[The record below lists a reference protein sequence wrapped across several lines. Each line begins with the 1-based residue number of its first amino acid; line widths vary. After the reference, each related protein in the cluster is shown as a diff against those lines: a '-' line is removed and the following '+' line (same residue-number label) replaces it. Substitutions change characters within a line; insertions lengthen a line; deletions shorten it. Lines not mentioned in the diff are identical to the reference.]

1 MSYMKIDNSFFN
13 KTKFSFFKKQIT
25 DETFNNLKTEMLNSE
40 FAKEYSAHEEE
51 IKKDL
56 MKKYFKFDYRQ
67 MQLLLNGVE
76 KQQLMNEINEV
87 SNDMGINTSK
97 EKDEIAEEYIEDQA
111 KGNNANHKES
121 MKEKVLLAAARKR
134 TKEYAGKV
142 ASQKEGHIMDKT
154 IAFSKEEAMKDVA
167 DAKVLENISRQYKKI
182 AKKDISKNKEI
193 KREEKKMENEVN
205 GLQKGEDVRLQH
217 ELRMREKIEKEL
229 QEEKRKLSEA
239 IKNNDPKA
247 KMYKER
253 VENLEDDLVKLKKGQ
268 TDYAK
273 EMEQQKEN
281 EELADKEKIEKYSP
295 FTDKSNLN
303 KKEHNKLSESKT
315 ADEIKKDREKNEKQQ
330 EITHDKDDSY
340 RRKLKREGD
349 YKTLNELEENA
360 ELGDNVQAHIDDSK
374 VNGQRYDRKY
384 SQVEKR
390 RDEVEKENNKE
401 ENKIEKSYFSKEN
414 KSNDDFFND
423 LHSGVNDINSNAE
436 NIVKAEEK
444 YDREKDKNSQNR
456 DESYKKV
463 AEQNKYDANRVRKAS
478 KKNNYNN

>member
-1 MSYMKIDNSFFN
+1 
-13 KTKFSFFKKQIT
+13 
-25 DETFNNLKTEMLNSE
+25 
-40 FAKEYSAHEEE
+40 
-51 IKKDL
+51 
-56 MKKYFKFDYRQ
+56 
-67 MQLLLNGVE
+67 
-76 KQQLMNEINEV
+76 
-87 SNDMGINTSK
+87 
-97 EKDEIAEEYIEDQA
+97 
-111 KGNNANHKES
+111 
-121 MKEKVLLAAARKR
+121 
-134 TKEYAGKV
+134 
-142 ASQKEGHIMDKT
+142 
-154 IAFSKEEAMKDVA
+154 
-167 DAKVLENISRQYKKI
+167 
-182 AKKDISKNKEI
+182 
-193 KREEKKMENEVN
+193 
-205 GLQKGEDVRLQH
+205 
-217 ELRMREKIEKEL
+217 
-229 QEEKRKLSEA
+229 
-239 IKNNDPKA
+239 
-247 KMYKER
+247 
-253 VENLEDDLVKLKKGQ
+253 
-268 TDYAK
+268 
-273 EMEQQKEN
+273 MEQQKEN

>member
-217 ELRMREKIEKEL
+217 EIIF
-229 QEEKRKLSEA
+229 A
-239 IKNNDPKA
+239 IF
-247 KMYKER
+247 
-253 VENLEDDLVKLKKGQ
+253 
-268 TDYAK
+268 T
-273 EMEQQKEN
+273 QKT
-281 EELADKEKIEKYSP
+281 I
-295 FTDKSNLN
+295 
-303 KKEHNKLSESKT
+303 
-315 ADEIKKDREKNEKQQ
+315 
-330 EITHDKDDSY
+330 
-340 RRKLKREGD
+340 
-349 YKTLNELEENA
+349 KTL
-360 ELGDNVQAHIDDSK
+360 I
-374 VNGQRYDRKY
+374 
-384 SQVEKR
+384 
-390 RDEVEKENNKE
+390 
-401 ENKIEKSYFSKEN
+401 
-414 KSNDDFFND
+414 
-423 LHSGVNDINSNAE
+423 
-436 NIVKAEEK
+436 
-444 YDREKDKNSQNR
+444 
-456 DESYKKV
+456 
-463 AEQNKYDANRVRKAS
+463 
-478 KKNNYNN
+478 